1 MRVRALLGRTA
12 EAAWAPASLMKYVT
26 TLENSFLNYVNC
38 LFNRKKVYSLLLGEI
53 PFLTCLLVTT
63 KVSDLCDTYSCPHPV
78 PSRFLQSDGGVEALV
93 KIMVN
98 YLELAFLPTNAA

>member
-1 MRVRALLGRTA
+1 MSTV
-12 EAAWAPASLMKYVT
+12 
-26 TLENSFLNYVNC
+26 C
-38 LFNRKKVYSLLLGEI
+38 LTEKKVYSLLLGEI

-78 PSRFLQSDGGVEALV
+78 PSRFHQSDGGVVALV

-98 YLELAFLPTNAA
+98 YLELALLPTNAA